1 MDNPPAGED
10 ASAEDIA
17 ALKQA
22 EKERKIQKEEA
33 GKKAAADAK
42 VQEEATKQAES
53 AKAQEEAEKQAQAA
67 AAAAAENDSPP
78 AIPEDLQKYDGVQN
92 M

>member
-22 EKERKIQKEEA
+22 EKERKIQKRK
-33 GKKAAADAK
+33 G
-42 VQEEATKQAES
+42 QNN
-53 AKAQEEAEKQAQAA
+53 EAEDRMQTDIRK
-67 AAAAAENDSPP
+67 
-78 AIPEDLQKYDGVQN
+78 KG
-92 M
+92 

>member
-53 AKAQEEAEKQAQAA
+53 AKAQEEATKQIVTTLKSQ
-67 AAAAAENDSPP
+67 
-78 AIPEDLQKYDGVQN
+78 
-92 M
+92 